1 MSDRII
7 EVAAV
12 RVEEGREVLRWSSLI
27 NPGRWVS
34 PFITSLTGIDNAMVA
49 DAPSFEDIAAQLLEL
64 LDGTV
69 LVAHNARF
77 DHGFLK
83 NAFLRLHIDLRVR
96 LLCTVRLSRKLYPQ
110 HKGHGLD
117 AIMRRHGLHS
127 AQRHRA
133 MGDVDAV
140 LQWLAL
146 AHGELGVEP
155 VRLAAQALVSGV
167 ASIPPHLE
175 TVLEDIPDAQGVYLM
190 YGATRQP
197 LYIGKSVHLRARV
210 LSHFRS
216 DHTAGRDMQLAQE
229 TQSVDFRRTAGELGA
244 LLLESRLVKE
254 MQPAYNRRLRRS
266 PPLWAWQL
274 AQDAQAVPQLHLT
287 ELTQLHDGLPDLV
300 YGVFKSS
307 RAARQALLEL
317 VDAHNL
323 CPRLLGLEPGTGPC
337 VGQQLGRCAGACC
350 GKEDPRA
357 HLLRVQLALAPRR
370 MMDWPFRGCI
380 GLREHDPHTG
390 RTDIHLFDRWCH
402 LGTVHDESQLQN
414 ALDTR
419 SALAF
424 DVDTYELLRKR
435 LLAADKSTQR
445 GLLRFG
451 ERLPAERSSS
461 A

>member
-266 PPLWAWQL
+266 PPLW
-274 AQDAQAVPQLHLT
+274 
-287 ELTQLHDGLPDLV
+287 PDLV